1 MRVSQDTV
9 SWDNHELS
17 ESRGTRNRQSSIVC
31 AASNIIS
38 ALKLWNQNIR
48 FCFDSGHFWSTELS
62 ILNLYRL
69 MVSILSNFHCL
80 IFSLLLNF
88 ALGWNKELRYKVA
101 IILTYI
107 QRFFVVIIK
116 WRKNYCINHWLFAAI
131 AFS

>member
-17 ESRGTRNRQSSIVC
+17 ESRGTRNRQSSIIC

-88 ALGWNKELRYKVA
+88 ALGWNKELRYKVTKKLLHKPLV
-101 IILTYI
+101 ICCNC
-107 QRFFVVIIK
+107 FFLACQMLNGKERRDVLV
-116 WRKNYCINHWLFAAI
+116 
-131 AFS
+131 